1 MELLPGLLISAMK
14 KLLLLIFS
22 SVLFAQENQIG
33 GEEFFRQLE
42 IGVLADRDYT
52 IEQVADDSTVFRKDL
67 TLKDYKTNKSYWIK
81 TSLTHTADRYTE
93 FYLAA
98 FPFLDNTYYYYDQ
111 KNKNWIQLRGGL
123 AAKETIGRTG
133 MVKLGLH
140 PGQTT
145 DIFVKNNLEK
155 FAGQPHSITA
165 SLKIIRA
172 EPIDRQAQQTYM
184 YWLVT
189 AVAIALFFIFNGYIY
204 LMFRDRAYL
213 YYLAILVSGLLY
225 LTSITE
231 LIHQLIPIRFFQ
243 ANICMDNMVCFFN
256 FKYFVLNISIA
267 SVIGC
272 FTAFTREFLQ
282 TKVILPK
289 WDKLLKYLNLAFVS
303 YMVLFSVATYSGVVY
318 LKTYG
323 YALIE
328 NIVIIL
334 IICFLIASG
343 IMAYRKKFKPAKY
356 FLIANSVQ
364 LFIMAALAVY
374 LSGYEKEG
382 EITLLPHLALLIQA
396 LAFSVSLVAR
406 FNLMKEEL
414 RREKEESI
422 RLQSHNEQILLRNEL
437 MELEK
442 QKLQEESD
450 FKTRQLTAT
459 TMHLYN
465 KNEILNELQTQIK
478 KIPKSETPHTVISQ
492 IKSTINNNMYI
503 DADWEKFKLHFE
515 QVHPDFFKD
524 LEKKH
529 PQLTAYEVRL
539 SAYLHLQLSTKEI
552 ATLLNIAPESV
563 RKAKM
568 RLKKKISLREI

>member
-1 MELLPGLLISAMK
+1 
-14 KLLLLIFS
+14 
-22 SVLFAQENQIG
+22 
-33 GEEFFRQLE
+33 
-42 IGVLADRDYT
+42 
-52 IEQVADDSTVFRKDL
+52 
-67 TLKDYKTNKSYWIK
+67 
-81 TSLTHTADRYTE
+81 
-93 FYLAA
+93 
-98 FPFLDNTYYYYDQ
+98 
-111 KNKNWIQLRGGL
+111 
-123 AAKETIGRTG
+123 
-133 MVKLGLH
+133 
-140 PGQTT
+140 
-145 DIFVKNNLEK
+145 
-155 FAGQPHSITA
+155 
-165 SLKIIRA
+165 
-172 EPIDRQAQQTYM
+172 
-184 YWLVT
+184 

-243 ANICMDNMVCFFN
+243 AKICRDNMVCFFN
-256 FKYFVLNISIA
+256 FNYFVLNISIA

-442 QKLQEESD
+442 Q
-450 FKTRQLTAT
+450 
-459 TMHLYN
+459 
-465 KNEILNELQTQIK
+465 
-478 KIPKSETPHTVISQ
+478 
-492 IKSTINNNMYI
+492 
-503 DADWEKFKLHFE
+503 
-515 QVHPDFFKD
+515 
-524 LEKKH
+524 
-529 PQLTAYEVRL
+529 
-539 SAYLHLQLSTKEI
+539 
-552 ATLLNIAPESV
+552 
-563 RKAKM
+563 
-568 RLKKKISLREI
+568 